1 MEIKLSPNKSHVGVY
16 FYGVS
21 VELKQKIALNN
32 SAGDFISDTI
42 WKKGQTCVLRPI
54 ELRKMNKVISDV
66 LNRRV
71 LDSRREPR
79 N

>member
-1 MEIKLSPNKSHVGVY
+1 
-16 FYGVS
+16 
-21 VELKQKIALNN
+21 
-32 SAGDFISDTI
+32 
-42 WKKGQTCVLRPI
+42 VLRPI

-66 LNRRV
+66 LNRRA